1 MCFYLVAVPGLSC
14 LYPQLLPVNTT
25 MADTAFRRI
34 DVDKLE
40 EDVLLATDLYD
51 PDPRGPE
58 GALADARAKVGQVR
72 TALSK

>member
-1 MCFYLVAVPGLSC
+1 
-14 LYPQLLPVNTT
+14 

-58 GALADARAKVGQVR
+58 GALADARAKAGQVR

>member
-1 MCFYLVAVPGLSC
+1 VTVSGARVSLHH
-14 LYPQLLPVNTT
+14 PQT

-40 EDVLLATDLYD
+40 EDVLLATELYD
-51 PDPRGPE
+51 PDPRGPD
-58 GALADARAKVGQVR
+58 GALADAKAKVGQVR